1 MAKRKAKNTKEEIA
15 SARKTRA
22 LKARHIAYICAEI
35 NSKRLPN
42 GRLRRGELEKAL
54 KEHKPIIPWITID
67 LIKKGLKKDS
77 GQTSIT
83 TAISDLTDSTGASS
97 HDDISQTEIEPNN
110 APLPPVTIAAV
121 GTTEAAST
129 NASSRKVGRPR
140 GTTVKATKERSLKE
154 EALVN
159 EITTEWAKVKQ
170 DERSTNHTLENLIT
184 KKKLEYCLEDVT
196 VTKSCIRK
204 RLTRKRLICA
214 RNPGSASPMKPVEE
228 YLVSIFN
235 QMAKM
240 RQPLCI
246 SEGLALANSLVAG
259 TKWEKEI
266 FHFKTK
272 RGWNQFDKEGNKKEL
287 LGNKWYKGFWKRN
300 GHIIER
306 KATQKF
312 AKDRSE
318 WSVYRNFVQM
328 YEEVYDAMVE
338 AGVAEKLEEPMWVDV
353 NGNACDEEQAF
364 GSRKATHTLTRPD
377 MVLFVDEVG
386 CNTSQVGDGHVGG
399 QKKIV
404 PRGTVP
410 KESATTN
417 DNHFTLLGFTAATGE
432 PVMCAIIM
440 EGKSINSD
448 AVTGIDVFAQKVG
461 NETDPDFVQNNTGP
475 GKLYPLGPTCEFK
488 GKQVPCV
495 VAHTES
501 GSITSELLASFLK
514 HMDDLQLF
522 PRDDPNVKP
531 FLLLDGHG
539 SRLELPFLSYVNNEE
554 HPWVVCIGVPYG
566 TSYWQVGDS
575 TEQNGSYKMAITKA
589 KTELVLKKQ
598 RCCWEN
604 ARVETYEI
612 VVVVNAAWEKSFARV
627 EQNKKAIAA
636 RGWHPLTRN
645 LLDHPEIA
653 ETKDNDQE
661 NQENAHQESS
671 QDTIASTLNFG
682 TGLANKVM
690 VDILQNID
698 RDNVRAQIRS
708 NQEQGQQALQ
718 NLQQCKKLSAGAVF
732 KSGRAMLGPDVLRV
746 AVQRKIKKDEAEQQK
761 LVRMNAEKTKKRSA
775 YLKTRAETTHL
786 DQSLWSVS
794 QLKSLISFKK
804 RKTDTW
810 QQPKTKAQLIDKWNE
825 LKNRETPPPSPAREE
840 QDEEEE
846 EVIVAVASV

>member
-1 MAKRKAKNTKEEIA
+1 
-15 SARKTRA
+15 
-22 LKARHIAYICAEI
+22 
-35 NSKRLPN
+35 
-42 GRLRRGELEKAL
+42 
-54 KEHKPIIPWITID
+54 
-67 LIKKGLKKDS
+67 
-77 GQTSIT
+77 
-83 TAISDLTDSTGASS
+83 
-97 HDDISQTEIEPNN
+97 
-110 APLPPVTIAAV
+110 
-121 GTTEAAST
+121 
-129 NASSRKVGRPR
+129 
-140 GTTVKATKERSLKE
+140 
-154 EALVN
+154 
-159 EITTEWAKVKQ
+159 
-170 DERSTNHTLENLIT
+170 
-184 KKKLEYCLEDVT
+184 
-196 VTKSCIRK
+196 
-204 RLTRKRLICA
+204 
-214 RNPGSASPMKPVEE
+214 
-228 YLVSIFN
+228 
-235 QMAKM
+235 
-240 RQPLCI
+240 
-246 SEGLALANSLVAG
+246 
-259 TKWEKEI
+259 
-266 FHFKTK
+266 
-272 RGWNQFDKEGNKKEL
+272 
-287 LGNKWYKGFWKRN
+287 
-300 GHIIER
+300 
-306 KATQKF
+306 
-312 AKDRSE
+312 
-318 WSVYRNFVQM
+318 
-328 YEEVYDAMVE
+328 
-338 AGVAEKLEEPMWVDV
+338 MWVDV

-514 HMDDLQLF
+514 HMDDLQVF